1 MMATSIRRRPEN
13 LEIARAYLAAQI
25 SVIPL
30 RCDGSKKTSLETWN
44 PYRERFATDGHLVAW
59 FGHKR
64 RGIGI
69 VCGILSGGLEVID
82 FDEEADETFYAW
94 RRSLPPE
101 ISTRLCV
108 VETAGFGFHVFYRS
122 QEVCGNQKIAMT
134 ADAKATL
141 IESRGEGG
149 YVCAVGSAEEVH
161 ESKRPYVQVAG
172 PPLPE
177 VPAFT
182 VEERKALWVAAAA
195 LDRRD
200 PEQVHRERVM
210 AKARSLRSA
219 TAKPPDPSTTWG
231 DFDLRGSWD
240 EVLEPFG
247 WTTGDG
253 INWTRPGK
261 SGGTSAKV
269 NINGQGVEILTVFS
283 PNAAPLERDSYGK
296 FRAYKVLAFKGDGRA
311 AARALAR
318 RGYGRRSR

>member
-1 MMATSIRRRPEN
+1 MMATSIRRPEN
-13 LEIARAYLAAQI
+13 LEIARAYVAAGVSI
-25 SVIPL
+25 IPL
-30 RCDGSKKTSLETWN
+30 RCDGSKKTSLDTWN

-69 VCGILSGGLEVID
+69 VCGILSHGLEVLD
-82 FDEEADETFYAW
+82 FDEEADLTFQAW
-94 RRSLPPE
+94 HRSLPPK

-108 VETAGFGFHVFYRS
+108 VETAGFGYHVLYRS
-122 QEVCGNQKIAMT
+122 TEVCGNQKIAMSE
-134 ADAKATL
+134 DGKGTL

-161 ESKRPYVQVAG
+161 ESKRPYVQVLG

-177 VPAFT
+177 VPNFT

-219 TAKPPDPSTTWG
+219 SAEPPDPSTPWG
-231 DFDLRGSWD
+231 DFDLRGSWS

-253 INWTRPGK
+253 ITWTRPGK
-261 SGGTSAKV
+261 SGGTTARV
-269 NINGQGVEILTVFS
+269 NLNGQGVEILTVFS
-283 PNAAPLERDSYGK
+283 PNAAPLECDSYGK
-296 FRAYKVLAFKGDGRA
+296 YRAYKILAHKGDKA
-311 AARALAR
+311 AAIRALSR
-318 RGYGRRSR
+318 RGYGRSGR